1 MEKKF
6 GEREKF
12 AFSHFVRVIADGP
25 RVQYTTMLLCIAAR
39 QCWKPLMLFMRHFV
53 CECGGG
59 GDHFFCPPSFP
70 FRYVTT
76 FVTGRL
82 QLKLAGVSI
91 LLLETL
97 YPKES
102 QGKKEDTQA

>member
-1 MEKKF
+1 MEKSLVN
-6 GEREKF
+6 EKS
-12 AFSHFVRVIADGP
+12 SHFPIPIELP
-25 RVQYTTMLLCIAAR
+25 RTDLVYTTMLLCITAR

-76 FVTGRL
+76 FVIGRL

-102 QGKKEDTQA
+102 QGEKEDMQA

>member
-1 MEKKF
+1 MEKSLVN
-6 GEREKF
+6 EKS
-12 AFSHFVRVIADGP
+12 SHFPIPIELP
-25 RVQYTTMLLCIAAR
+25 RTDLVYTTMLLCISAR
-39 QCWKPLMLFMRHFV
+39 QCWKLMRHFV

-76 FVTGRL
+76 FVIGRL

-102 QGKKEDTQA
+102 QGEKEDMQA